1 MGYITTMFNYNDY
14 LTLFKSTI
22 HTDIKR
28 YEAIRPLK
36 TATTAAAAT
45 ATAATATTAAA
56 AVTTT
61 NPFPSLHSPL
71 GRFENVLRRWLSQ
84 HSEPPIRQI
93 IWKAAA
99 AAYRHFFK
107 THFVPYVLSIL
118 LRSLSTTTGSVDTEI
133 LPIIE
138 TFTLIIE
145 EQRTLNNPDYAC
157 LNQVPICQDLLGLA
171 KQRAPIQALWEILEQ
186 GTVGNGGNSSRGYSV

>member
-1 MGYITTMFNYNDY
+1 MEYNTTMFNYNDY
-14 LTLFKSTI
+14 LALFKSTI

-36 TATTAAAAT
+36 TAATAVAAAT
-45 ATAATATTAAA
+45 TA
-56 AVTTT
+56 

-133 LPIIE
+133 LLIIE

-145 EQRTLNNPDYAC
+145 EQRILNNPDYAC
-157 LNQVPICQDLLGLA
+157 LIQVPICQNLLRLA